1 MKGSEF
7 LLKISSANM
16 KKIANGVKI
25 HFIQFTLV
33 LVIWKNL
40 LIRVFR
46 YLQQI
51 SVKSQL

>member
-7 LLKISSANM
+7 HLKISSANM

-25 HFIQFTLV
+25 HFIKFTLV
-33 LVIWKNL
+33 LAIRKNPL
-40 LIRVFR
+40 LRVFR

-51 SVKSQL
+51 SIESRL